1 MTVLEF
7 PGFGEHAPLE
17 VAPGALGF
25 ATQSTRGRSLRARL
39 EAFSEVAAGVGY
51 CSHPVK
57 LSGSSMTVDTT
68 TGEVVSEYHSADAP
82 MGVLYRPCGNR
93 REDVCPA

>member
-1 MTVLEF
+1 M
-7 PGFGEHAPLE
+7 E
-17 VAPGALGF
+17 VGPGALGF
-25 ATQSTRGRSLRARL
+25 ATQSARGRSLRARL

-68 TGEVVSEYHSADAP
+68 TGEVVSEYS
-82 MGVLYRPCGNR
+82 LRRRPDGR
-93 REDVCPA
+93 AVPPVRQPA